1 MDLKEVRS
9 LLALGE
15 LGSISLAAERLHLS
29 APAIHKQL
37 KTLEAALG
45 VSLYEKIGRNLQLT
59 QAAEVLIPYL
69 QDMLA
74 QHDSALAALDE
85 WKAMRRGLVRIGTGP
100 SSYIIP
106 NILKR
111 LRRAHPGIE
120 VLIETGNT
128 PVLLDHLK
136 HGSIDFASVVS
147 PDLEEGRDFS
157 VVTTWDFELVLV
169 SHTRQAIG
177 RPHLADLRRHRF
189 ILFRRGSRME
199 QAVDR
204 YFALHGFEPK
214 VAMRVDNPDSIKGM
228 VISGLGLAL
237 LPVWVVHK
245 EVKEGRLCIIRQAE
259 APLYSKI
266 ALIQRRARFIPGP
279 LQAFVSIAKKMD
291 KKDLRLLTSA

>member
-9 LLALGE
+9 LLALSE
-15 LGSISLAAERLHLS
+15 LGSIALAAEQLHLS

-37 KTLEAALG
+37 KTLEAELG
-45 VSLYEKIGRNLQLT
+45 VPLYEKIGRSLQLT

-85 WKAMRRGLVRIGTGP
+85 WKAMKRGLVRIGTGP
-100 SSYIIP
+100 SSYVIP
-106 NILKR
+106 NILKK
-111 LRRAHPGIE
+111 LRRSHPGIE

-128 PVLLDHLK
+128 PVLLDHLR
-136 HGSIDFASVVS
+136 HGSIDFASIVS
-147 PDLEEGRDFS
+147 PDLAEGRDFS
-157 VVTTWDFELVLV
+157 VVATWDFELVLV
-169 SHTRQAIG
+169 SHTRQTVG
-177 RPHLADLRRHRF
+177 RPHLADLRKHRF
-189 ILFRRGSRME
+189 ILFRKGSRME
-199 QAVDR
+199 EAIDR
-204 YFALHGFEPK
+204 YFALHGFQPK
-214 VAMRVDNPDSIKGM
+214 VGMRIDNPESIKAM
-228 VISGLGLAL
+228 VSSGLGLAL

-279 LQAFVSIAKKMD
+279 LQAFVSVAQNMD
-291 KKDLRLLTSA
+291 KKDLKLLTSV